1 MSMTEE
7 NMNYFQETARNW
19 DTTRAGYFGDN
30 VRQVAIAKAY
40 LRPEMAVADI
50 GSGTGFVAAALAPLV
65 RRVYVVDGSLEMLDV
80 ARKNLGAF
88 TNVEY
93 HQADGLDLPFP
104 EESLDAVFANM
115 YLHHCPDPLAALRE
129 MARILRPGGRLVI
142 TDIDEH
148 SHTWMKKEM
157 ADLWLGFNRS
167 QLRNW
172 MREAGLVNVIM
183 DCSGES
189 CSAESNSITSGVA
202 GKDQAKISIFVAI
215 GTRRIPIRDA
225 VRDAY
230 GSLAQSGGSCCGS
243 SSTLCCGNDRDCSCA
258 PGTVAILPDYLGE
271 DLSAAPQEAASF
283 SLGCGN
289 PLAMAE
295 LQSGEVVLDIG
306 SGGGLD
312 CFLAAARVGAEGRV
326 IGVDMTSPMLE
337 RARAAAQRSGINT
350 IEFREGLAENLPV
363 EDNSVNVVMSNCV
376 INLAEDKG
384 LVFNEAF
391 RVIQPGGRL
400 EVSDIVTSSSMPAEV
415 IENGQAWA
423 DCISGALPEQ
433 EYLDLVAQAGFEQ
446 ITLRRKT
453 SAGTYAGVTIYSVAV
468 SARKPAAPKTCCG

>member
-1 MSMTEE
+1 
-7 NMNYFQETARNW
+7 
-19 DTTRAGYFGDN
+19 
-30 VRQVAIAKAY
+30 
-40 LRPEMAVADI
+40 
-50 GSGTGFVAAALAPLV
+50 
-65 RRVYVVDGSLEMLDV
+65 
-80 ARKNLGAF
+80 
-88 TNVEY
+88 
-93 HQADGLDLPFP
+93 
-104 EESLDAVFANM
+104 
-115 YLHHCPDPLAALRE
+115 
-129 MARILRPGGRLVI
+129 
-142 TDIDEH
+142 
-148 SHTWMKKEM
+148 
-157 ADLWLGFNRS
+157 
-167 QLRNW
+167 
-172 MREAGLVNVIM
+172 
-183 DCSGES
+183 
-189 CSAESNSITSGVA
+189 
-202 GKDQAKISIFVAI
+202 
-215 GTRRIPIRDA
+215 
-225 VRDAY
+225 
-230 GSLAQSGGSCCGS
+230 
-243 SSTLCCGNDRDCSCA
+243 
-258 PGTVAILPDYLGE
+258 
-271 DLSAAPQEAASF
+271 
-283 SLGCGN
+283 
-289 PLAMAE
+289 MAE